1 MQFYENYL
9 TKSKELSPVF
19 WHKDGMPDY
28 KKNTSYNNVIYKL
41 NSAGLR
47 SDEFKK
53 NPGSPHIL
61 FAGCSV
67 TCGIG
72 VNLQDTW
79 AYKLY
84 SDFNNPSGFFNI
96 SLPGGSPIEIISNIF
111 KYIDQYGKP
120 DYIFILLPPIHR
132 DGRYVIKDYIDK
144 IVYNFYRSLE
154 VFCKY
159 NNIKLLSS
167 SWALK
172 NEFDFLNDLDT
183 FFEIKVDDI
192 EYYGGEI
199 LGDDNHH
206 PGSAAHLV
214 WYNEFRKR
222 VGHENIRD

>member
-9 TKSKELSPVF
+9 TKNKELSPIF
-19 WHKDGMPDY
+19 WHKDGMPEY
-28 KKNTSYNNVIYKL
+28 RKNLLDSDVVYKL
-41 NSAGLR
+41 NSDGLR

-53 NPGSPHIL
+53 NPESPHIL

-72 VNLQDTW
+72 VNIQDTW

-84 SDFNNPSGFFNI
+84 SDFENASGFFNV
-96 SLPGGSPIEIISNIF
+96 SLPGGSPTEIISNIF

-132 DGRYVIKDYIDK
+132 DGRYVTKDYIDR
-144 IVYNFYRSLE
+144 IVYNYYRSLE
-154 VFCKY
+154 IFC
-159 NNIKLLSS
+159 NFNGIKLLSS

-183 FFEIKVDDI
+183 FFEIKVDDV
-192 EYYGGEI
+192 EYYGGDI
-199 LGDDNHH
+199 LGDDGHH

-214 WYNEFRKR
+214 WYNEFKKR
-222 VGHENIRD
+222 IRL